1 MTEIVVAL
9 LMFLNGNMIE
19 HTYKESMSSCLK
31 SKRIAMR
38 EINPDSVVFSCKKIS
53 AKTEIYQGRKKIL
66 KVLEQNSSLST
77 SSSSSSSSG
86 SSTSLSSG
94 SSSSSSSLEGK

>member
-1 MTEIVVAL
+1 MTEVVIAL

-19 HTYKESMSSCLK
+19 YTYKESMSDCLK

-38 EINPDSVVFSCKKIS
+38 EINPDSVLFSCKKIT

-66 KVLEQNSSLST
+66 KVIG
-77 SSSSSSSSG
+77 SG
-86 SSTSLSSG
+86 
-94 SSSSSSSLEGK
+94 

>member
-1 MTEIVVAL
+1 MTEVVVAL

-19 HTYKESMSSCLK
+19 FTYKDSMSACLK

-38 EINPDSVVFSCKKIS
+38 EINPDTVLMSCKKLK

-66 KVLEQNSSLST
+66 KVI
-77 SSSSSSSSG
+77 G
-86 SSTSLSSG
+86 G
-94 SSSSSSSLEGK
+94 G